1 MAAKTLLDLAAEN
14 PKGWGEAPAA
24 PDLANVGS
32 VVYRDEQGNPYDANG
47 RRIYEM
53 HAPQPQPSLGES
65 LLNIAES
72 PAKMLVGAVTEPIS
86 ALQRLAEN
94 SVDENG
100 NIAIPNPENPQNQQ
114 DVLTG
119 ILSMYG
125 GNALNPARLMEGAAA
140 RAAPEALPAARMYH
154 GTGVPE
160 DFATFTPSPKGSLGP
175 GVYLSK
181 EADTTLPWAN
191 NGPNPRIM
199 PVDVSGP
206 IATYDDYLSARAA
219 APDQAATIQA
229 LMDQGYSG
237 AAMDVPGKSGNMNV
251 TNVFKPGSIR
261 SATTGET
268 LYSDTGRPSLMGS
281 AIVGAEGNTQL
292 RGYRG
297 GIKPEHVLPPEDHR
311 TFWGSSAPEVANTY
325 AGLRPNGDID
335 KIVAPRIEEVGGR
348 QAVAPADFNFSN
360 PMTVDAGGAQWDRIP
375 FENKT
380 WATSDQLAQIARDR
394 GHDGLILNNILDS
407 AFAFGDHTPG
417 NTYAALKR
425 GTVTSPLTGETLFS
439 DTGKPSIAGAAVAGA
454 EAPPVQAFHAT
465 NASFDKFDPAFTN
478 EVGFHFGDKG
488 TANNRAYI
496 RANGNP
502 ISYMKYRNIPVE
514 MDIQNPAAISRDVTP
529 NYSGLPLARQLVKD
543 GIAPPSLIDDISGKP
558 QAEQNAA
565 VRDWLVSNGYD
576 AVKYPNKFEGG
587 GKPSYMALGT
597 GNVKHAKTG
606 QVLYSG
612 APPVVQ
618 SASDDDQPLSLA
630 DLALIAGR

>member
-1 MAAKTLLDLAAEN
+1 MASGIPPKKKGEKAPETGAQPTYRMSMLPFATYAN
-14 PKGWGEAPAA
+14 PDGTE
-24 PDLANVGS
+24 
-32 VVYRDEQGNPYDANG
+32 
-47 RRIYEM
+47 
-53 HAPQPQPSLGES
+53 SLGF
-65 LLNIAES
+65 
-72 PAKMLVGAVTEPIS
+72 AVPGMIKEPFD

-439 DTGKPSIAGAAVAGA
+439 DTGLPSLPGSLAAGQDPSNPNTNGDGTMI
-454 EAPPVQAFHAT
+454 PPILQ
-465 NASFDKFDPAFTN
+465 S
-478 EVGFHFGDKG
+478 GYG
-488 TANNRAYI
+488 R
-496 RANGNP
+496 
-502 ISYMKYRNIPVE
+502 M
-514 MDIQNPAAISRDVTP
+514 NPASA
-529 NYSGLPLARQLVKD
+529 
-543 GIAPPSLIDDISGKP
+543 P
-558 QAEQNAA
+558 QAG
-565 VRDWLVSNGYD
+565 L
-576 AVKYPNKFEGG
+576 
-587 GKPSYMALGT
+587 L
-597 GNVKHAKTG
+597 
-606 QVLYSG
+606 SG
-612 APPVVQ
+612 APGVSVSNPNPNTPQMALPAGLLTGMDMSGGAPQTPPAATPAAAPANPIMAGLVQGDKDAIAAMPKMDDFQFAVPQRAPV
-618 SASDDDQPLSLA
+618 DLSRLA
-630 DLALIAGR
+630 AIAQARGLGSRA

>member
-94 SVDENG
+94 SVDDQG

-119 ILSMYG
+119 LLSLYG
-125 GNALNPARLMEGAAA
+125 GNALNPAAAIPKGGLAAGALREAA
-140 RAAPEALPAARMYH
+140 ESAPQRMYH
-154 GTGVPE
+154 GTTA
-160 DFATFTPSPKGSLGP
+160 DFSTFKPSESGSFGP
-175 GVYLSK
+175 GVYFSSSP
-181 EADTTLPWAN
+181 EYASQFAFEQ
-191 NGPNPRIM
+191 NGSRVF
-199 PVDVSGP
+199 PVDVQGP
-206 IATYDDYLSARAA
+206 LASMEDYFSLLHANGRN
-219 APDQAATIQA
+219 QAKT
-229 LMDQGYSG
+229 LKMLEDQGYTGIITSG
-237 AAMDVPGKSGNMNV
+237 ERPSQNV
-251 TNVFKPGSIR
+251 TSVFKPGSVR
-261 SATTGET
+261 SAT
-268 LYSDTGRPSLMGS
+268 
-281 AIVGAEGNTQL
+281 
-292 RGYRG
+292 
-297 GIKPEHVLPPEDHR
+297 
-311 TFWGSSAPEVANTY
+311 
-325 AGLRPNGDID
+325 
-335 KIVAPRIEEVGGR
+335 
-348 QAVAPADFNFSN
+348 
-360 PMTVDAGGAQWDRIP
+360 
-375 FENKT
+375 
-380 WATSDQLAQIARDR
+380 
-394 GHDGLILNNILDS
+394 
-407 AFAFGDHTPG
+407 
-417 NTYAALKR
+417 
-425 GTVTSPLTGETLFS
+425 TGETLFS

-612 APPVVQ
+612 APPVVP

-630 DLALIAGR
+630 HLALIAGR

>member
-1 MAAKTLLDLAAEN
+1 MADPTYRASMLPIGTYANPDGTESLGWAVPGMIQEPLNALTRLFGSGNFAQGPDYPGNADDMRTLLF
-14 PKGWGEAPAA
+14 
-24 PDLANVGS
+24 
-32 VVYRDEQGNPYDANG
+32 
-47 RRIYEM
+47 
-53 HAPQPQPSLGES
+53 
-65 LLNIAES
+65 
-72 PAKMLVGAVTEPIS
+72 
-86 ALQRLAEN
+86 
-94 SVDENG
+94 
-100 NIAIPNPENPQNQQ
+100 
-114 DVLTG
+114 
-119 ILSMYG
+119 SMYG
-125 GNALNPARLMEGAAA
+125 GNALNPAAVIPKGGLASGIVREAAE
-140 RAAPEALPAARMYH
+140 AAPQRMYH

-160 DFATFTPSPKGSLGP
+160 DISTFQPSAKGSLGP

-439 DTGKPSIAGAAVAGA
+439 DTGLPSIWGSAAPSQPASPQGQLTAGNIDLGARPVVANPDGSYSTVRSISVDDNGKTVLIPTVSDDGRIMSNQDA
-454 EAPPVQAFHAT
+454 IQQYLHSGRHLGMFDSQANADTYGEQLHEDQARRYTPEMALPTTMIPTLPEAGTPY
-465 NASFDKFDPAFTN
+465 PAPRN
-478 EVGFHFGDKG
+478 SLFGS
-488 TANNRAYI
+488 A
-496 RANGNP
+496 
-502 ISYMKYRNIPVE
+502 
-514 MDIQNPAAISRDVTP
+514 
-529 NYSGLPLARQLVKD
+529 L
-543 GIAPPSLIDDISGKP
+543 
-558 QAEQNAA
+558 
-565 VRDWLVSNGYD
+565 
-576 AVKYPNKFEGG
+576 YPNQDQE
-587 GKPSYMALGT
+587 PRNALL
-597 GNVKHAKTG
+597 N
-606 QVLYSG
+606 Y
-612 APPVVQ
+612 
-618 SASDDDQPLSLA
+618 
-630 DLALIAGR
+630 